1 MKAIIPDIT
10 DNSSKPYYLQLYQY
24 IKKSILTGEISA
36 DEKLPS
42 LRLLSKTLQLSITT
56 IDQAYSQLL
65 VEGYIYSK
73 PQSGYYAC
81 DILNPLIA
89 NAETETVFYPAE
101 QLLEQDPENQYYDLN
116 CFSFSK
122 WKKCMNKVLTEY
134 APQLFFESDPQGE
147 LALRTEIAKYLY
159 LSRGVICQ
167 PDQIVIG
174 AGTQQITNQLA
185 NILKKMSIN
194 LVAVE
199 DPGFMPV
206 NNIFRDR
213 GFAINPV
220 TVGKEGIN
228 IEKLPSNIR
237 SAVYVSPSNQV
248 PTGAVMPVG
257 RRYELLEWAI
267 KNDSII
273 IEDDYDSELRYFGK
287 PIPALQGLDTAERV
301 VYLGSF
307 SATLFSSIKISYMV
321 LPPGM
326 ASIFQS
332 IRSDYT
338 QTCSKTEQLTLAL
351 FMEAG
356 HYQTNIKKLRNLYAQ
371 KLQLITRCLTTEHTR
386 VTNTFSGITVIV
398 HVQSEQTADELCAD
412 AAAVGIHAVPV
423 IQPASVSSFNSAA
436 RYESTREDVSFNND
450 SSFVA
455 LLLYYNQIPL
465 EEIPEAVKKLLD
477 KWHF

>member
-1 MKAIIPDIT
+1 MKAIIPVIDS
-10 DNSSKPYYLQLYQY
+10 NSGKPYYLQLYQY
-24 IKKSILTGEISA
+24 IKNSILSGDIA
-36 DEKLPS
+36 PDEKLPS
-42 LRLLSKTLQLSITT
+42 LRLLSKNLSLSITT
-56 IDQAYSQLL
+56 VDQAYSQLL

-81 DILNPLIA
+81 DILGAPVNSSSSDITFP
-89 NAETETVFYPAE
+89 PADRI
-101 QLLEQDPENQYYDLN
+101 LEQAPENQYYDLN
-116 CFSFSK
+116 CFAFSK

-134 APQLFFESDPQGE
+134 TPQLFFESDPQGE

-167 PDQIVIG
+167 PGQIVIG

-185 NILKKMSIN
+185 NILKKMHIN

-199 DPGFMPV
+199 DPGFIPV

-220 TVGKEGIN
+220 SVGKDGID

-257 RRYELLEWAI
+257 RRYELLEWAV

-287 PIPALQGLDTAERV
+287 PIPALQGLDNTGHV

-321 LPPGM
+321 LPPAM
-326 ASIFQS
+326 AEIFQT

-371 KLQLITRCLTTEHTR
+371 KLHLITRCLSSDNIR
-386 VTNTFSGITVIV
+386 VTNTSSGLTVIV
-398 HVQSEQTADELCAD
+398 HIDGEKTSEELCED
-412 AAAVGIHAVPV
+412 AISCGIQAVPV
-423 IQPASVSSFNSAA
+423 SNEDSA
-436 RYESTREDVSFNND
+436 TF
-450 SSFVA
+450 
-455 LLLYYNQIPL
+455 LLYYNQIPM
-465 EEIPEAVKKLLD
+465 EDIPYAIEKLIS
-477 KWHF
+477 KWYFK

>member
-1 MKAIIPDIT
+1 MKAIIPNIDA
-10 DNSSKPYYLQLYQY
+10 NSGKPYYLQLYQY
-24 IKKSILTGEISA
+24 IKKAIIKGEISA

-42 LRLLSKTLQLSITT
+42 LRLLSKTLQLSVTT
-56 IDQAYSQLL
+56 VEQAYSQLL

-81 DILNPLIA
+81 YILSAPD
-89 NAETETVFYPAE
+89 TGTDQETVFYPAE
-101 QLLEQDPENQYYDLN
+101 ELLEQAPENQYYDLN
-116 CFSFSK
+116 CFAFNK

-134 APQLFFESDPQGE
+134 TPQLFFESDPQGE

-220 TVGKEGIN
+220 SVGREGID

-248 PTGAVMPVG
+248 PTGAVMPAG
-257 RRYELLEWAI
+257 RRYELLEWAV

-287 PIPALQGLDTAERV
+287 PIPALQGLDSAERV

-326 ASIFQS
+326 AQIFQS
-332 IRSDYT
+332 IRGDYT

-371 KLQLITRCLTTEHTR
+371 KLQLITRCLTTEHTK
-386 VTNTFSGITVIV
+386 VTNTSSGLTIIV
-398 HVQSEQTADELCAD
+398 HAESSKSAEELCRD
-412 AAAVGIHAVPV
+412 AKAVGITAFPV
-423 IQPASVSSFNSAA
+423 SRTSENEISS
-436 RYESTREDVSFNND
+436 
-450 SSFVA
+450 
-455 LLLYYNQIPL
+455 LILYYNQIPL
-465 EEIPEAVKKLLD
+465 EEIPDAIEKLLN
-477 KWHF
+477 KWYLK

>member
-1 MKAIIPDIT
+1 MKAIIPNIQAD
-10 DNSSKPYYLQLYQY
+10 SGKPYYLQLYQY
-24 IKKSILTGEISA
+24 IRKAIVAGDISA

-42 LRLLSKTLQLSITT
+42 LRLLSKSLQLSVTT
-56 IDQAYSQLL
+56 VEQAYNQLL
-65 VEGYIYSK
+65 VEGYIYSR

-81 DILNPLIA
+81 DILSA
-89 NAETETVFYPAE
+89 AAADTSGETAFHPAE
-101 QLLEQDPENQYYDLN
+101 QILEQAPVKQYYDLN
-116 CFSFSK
+116 CFAFSK

-134 APQLFFESDPQGE
+134 TPQLFFESDPQGE

-159 LSRGVICQ
+159 LSRGVICH

-199 DPGFMPV
+199 DPGFIPV

-220 TVGKEGIN
+220 SVSAEGID

-248 PTGAVMPVG
+248 PTGAIMPVG
-257 RRYELLEWAI
+257 RRYELLEWAVN
-267 KNDSII
+267 NDSII

-287 PIPALQGLDTAERV
+287 PIPALQGLDPAGRV

-321 LPPGM
+321 LPPKM
-326 ASIFQS
+326 ADIFRS
-332 IRSDYT
+332 IRGDYT

-371 KLQLITRCLTTEHTR
+371 KLQLITKCLTTEKTR
-386 VTNTFSGITVIV
+386 VTNTASGLTVIV
-398 HVQSEQTADELCAD
+398 HADSEKSAEQLCE
-412 AAAVGIHAVPV
+412 AAASAGIKALPV
-423 IQPASVSSFNSAA
+423 SGSP
-436 RYESTREDVSFNND
+436 DG
-450 SSFVA
+450 

-465 EEIPEAVKKLLD
+465 EDIPDAAEKLLSS
-477 KWHF
+477 WYN